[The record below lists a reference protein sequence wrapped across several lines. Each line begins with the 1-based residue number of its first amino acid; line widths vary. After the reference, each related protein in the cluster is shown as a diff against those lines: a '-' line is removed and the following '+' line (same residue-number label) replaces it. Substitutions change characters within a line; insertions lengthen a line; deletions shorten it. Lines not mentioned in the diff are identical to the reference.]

1 MLYIIKMTSANAGKV
16 NIVVLPCSKLPDLSV
31 VVGFDAPKCNWFAL
45 RKLKREK
52 QTTDPQYQEGAS
64 ITALCYAVYKSIEYK
79 LKGEPTSLKKYGV
92 STMDCACQN
101 GQFLIR
107 FNCPGRLSSLVRCLN
122 DLVQLLTPARC
133 NPGFKHACRN
143 LNCKPDD
150 KAFGELE
157 RQINKGVQIFA
168 VGKVTLKAPKPRAG
182 PGKKKGGEVHPDV
195 AASKADADT
204 AARYKAMT
212 RKSGGSPGLSVK
224 DVEQY
229 IDNGYTVATG
239 VNDYAL
245 VSPDRSDS
253 ITLFLQQ
260 DPLDRSSYVY
270 HDSNGQEFSFRKD
283 VNVSGGG
290 DEDDVDEVT
299 EDDEKAGGGP
309 VTADEAKKCCEFVA
323 AKLNGKFPKLDGAAG
338 AAEYKAQGFTEH
350 DVHYDIRCKPG
361 LAAFLTASYIESSSE
376 CAVDVISGTIV
387 VWIKSFDGKLRTIS
401 EKDAIKRWVS
411 GKFDKLK
418 ELTVPF
424 VIYFMM
430 NNDHRD
436 CPDVDVLVKAAK
448 NGMGELVSEI
458 SGCLKA

>member
-1 MLYIIKMTSANAGKV
+1 MTSANSGKV
-16 NIVVLPCSKLPDLSV
+16 SLTVLPCSKLPDLSV
-31 VVGFDAPKCNWFAL
+31 VLGIDVPKANWFAL

-52 QTTDPQYQEGAS
+52 QTTDPQYAEGS
-64 ITALCYAVYKSIEYK
+64 SLTALCYAVYKSIEYK

-92 STMDCACQN
+92 STMDCAYQN

-107 FNCPGRLSSLVRCLN
+107 FNCPGRLSSLIRCL
-122 DLVQLLTPARC
+122 DATIQLLTPAKC

-150 KAFGELE
+150 NAFAELE
-157 RQINKGVQIFA
+157 RQINKGVQVFA

-182 PGKKKGGEVHPDV
+182 PKGKKGGEVSGEEKERQD
-195 AASKADADT
+195 SLKAE
-204 AARYKAMT
+204 ARYEAAMKLKPT
-212 RKSGGSPGLSVK
+212 END
-224 DVEQY
+224 DVEE
-229 IDNGYTVATG
+229 VA
-239 VNDYAL
+239 
-245 VSPDRSDS
+245 
-253 ITLFLQQ
+253 
-260 DPLDRSSYVY
+260 
-270 HDSNGQEFSFRKD
+270 KD
-283 VNVSGGG
+283 AEAEEQV
-290 DEDDVDEVT
+290 E
-299 EDDEKAGGGP
+299 EKAGGGP
-309 VTADEAKKCCEFVA
+309 VTADEAKKCCEFI
-323 AKLNGKFPKLDGAAG
+323 AKKLDGKFPKLGGGAG
-338 AAEYKAQGFTEH
+338 NAEFKNQGFTDH

-387 VWIKSFDGKLRTIS
+387 VWVKAFDGKLRTIS

-411 GKFDKLK
+411 GKFDRLK
-418 ELTVPF
+418 EFVVPF

-436 CPDVDVLVKAAK
+436 CPDVDVLAKAAR